1 MTIPKATP
9 VQRCTRVEEKESI
22 LTDRDTTRLQGH
34 VNNVNYF
41 RYAESARVN
50 WITNFAVHA
59 DPAHRR
65 QWSELMTPN
74 STGLI
79 MRTLKSE
86 FKLVSTIRGASMLLD
101 NGTHALTSWSLPDS
115 P

>member
-1 MTIPKATP
+1 VKQRAWDRSVQGATGWMLI
-9 VQRCTRVEEKESI
+9 VI
-22 LTDRDTTRLQGH
+22 QGH

-59 DPAHRR
+59 DPAHRK

-74 STGLI
+74 SVGLI
-79 MRTLKSE
+79 MRTLKCE
-86 FKLVSTIRGASMLLD
+86 FKFVRPSHPLL
-101 NGTHALTSWSLPDS
+101 LPSPFSLLPEGKPD
-115 P
+115 

>member
-1 MTIPKATP
+1 MLVYWTDQLPRKRSRLET
-9 VQRCTRVEEKESI
+9 
-22 LTDRDTTRLQGH
+22 LTARRTLQGH

-50 WITNFAVHA
+50 WITNFALHA
-59 DPAHRR
+59 DPAHRA
-65 QWSELMTPN
+65 QWSELMTPK

-86 FKLVSTIRGASMLLD
+86 FKFVRDGCIPFPTVQPQ
-101 NGTHALTSWSLPDS
+101 PDDD
-115 P
+115 